1 MPVSASHDPALTTPI
16 VEVSQPAPKV
26 AVVRLLGEHDL
37 ASESDVT
44 AAIAQALGDGN
55 DVVVDLSETLFIDSK
70 IVGLLIK
77 ESAHAEELD
86 RQLVLRIQ
94 SDSPARRVLEITT
107 VDQRLR
113 HYETLESAVEAI
125 LEARA

>member
-1 MPVSASHDPALTTPI
+1 MSTSHDPALTIPI
-16 VEVSQPAPKV
+16 VQVSQPAPNV
-26 AVVRLLGEHDL
+26 TVVGLMGEHDL
-37 ASESDVT
+37 ASEPDVT
-44 AAIAQALGDGN
+44 AAIARALARGN

-70 IVGLLIK
+70 IVGVLIK

-94 SDSPARRVLEITT
+94 TDSPARRVLEITT

-113 HYETLESAVEAI
+113 HYETVDSAVAAI
-125 LEARA
+125 LEAHV

>member
-1 MPVSASHDPALTTPI
+1 MSTSHDPALTIPI
-16 VEVSQPAPKV
+16 VQVSQPAPDV
-26 AVVRLLGEHDL
+26 TVVGLTGEHDL
-37 ASESDVT
+37 ASEPDVT
-44 AAIAQALGDGN
+44 AAIARALGRGN

-70 IVGLLIK
+70 IVGVLIK

-86 RQLVLRIQ
+86 RQLVLRIHA
-94 SDSPARRVLEITT
+94 DSPARRVLEITT

-113 HYETLESAVEAI
+113 HYETVDSAVGAI